1 MDAFSAAAFR
11 FGHSLLPSAIER
23 WSKVHKFIG
32 KKCRTDHEVMIYSP
46 LILLSLYTYSASKR
60 LSELIR
66 RPYDLYRAGV
76 IDEYFMG
83 LLNQVA
89 QAMDDSVTQEV
100 SGLSE
105 ICQN

>member
-1 MDAFSAAAFR
+1 MTVKEEKKTFAYKQF
-11 FGHSLLPSAIER
+11 LLIQ
-23 WSKVHKFIG
+23 
-32 KKCRTDHEVMIYSP
+32 
-46 LILLSLYTYSASKR
+46 ASKR
-60 LSELIR
+60 LSEVIR

-100 SGLSE
+100 KMSTVD
-105 ICQN
+105 